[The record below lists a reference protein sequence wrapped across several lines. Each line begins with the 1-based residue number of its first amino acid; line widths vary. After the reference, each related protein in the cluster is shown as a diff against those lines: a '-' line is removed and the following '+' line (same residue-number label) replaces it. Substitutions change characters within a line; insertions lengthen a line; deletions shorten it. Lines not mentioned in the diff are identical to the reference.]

1 MNKNTKPTLVI
12 TGSSGFVGQKLV
24 GAAVKSEHKVI
35 GIDIE
40 KVETLECEQFKIDL
54 ANEDFYNL
62 VPKNSVIIHLASLSD
77 DTSCK
82 KNPLGAIEANLKATA
97 RVVENANRLNSLQ
110 LIFASSEWVYPEKS
124 EYCEQFETDSLDLA
138 NLNSLYAI
146 SKLTGE
152 SLIRCTSKIPFSIL
166 RFGIIYAPRKLPGS
180 SAENIA
186 LKVFS
191 HQEINVKSIQTSRRF
206 IYIDDLIE
214 GILRVVEV
222 GSSLATP
229 GPINLAGPELISFQ
243 SIINLISERLKINP
257 ILIDQGQKPSIRN
270 PQISKAKEL
279 LNWEPKTEFTAG
291 IFKCIQS
298 MTRHIE
304 T

>member
-24 GAAVKSEHKVI
+24 AAAVKSEYKVI

-97 RVVENANRLNSLQ
+97 RVIDNANRLNSLQ

-152 SLIRCTSKIPFSIL
+152 SLIRTICKIPYSLL
-166 RFGIIYAPRKLPGS
+166 RFGIIYGPRKLPGS
-180 SAENIA
+180 AVESIA
-186 LKVFS
+186 LKIS
-191 HQEINVKSIQTSRRF
+191 QETNIEVGSSKTSRSF

-214 GILRVVEV
+214 GILKVIEIGNSTAGVI
-222 GSSLATP
+222 
-229 GPINLAGPELISFQ
+229 PINISGNKLYSLGEIVEIVNQF
-243 SIINLISERLKINP
+243 LEKKVKITETGT
-257 ILIDQGQKPSIRN
+257 IPSIRN
-270 PQISKAKEL
+270 PNIQRAREIL
-279 LNWEPKTEFTAG
+279 GWEPKTTLIDG
-291 IFKCIQS
+291 VTKCLAV
-298 MTRHIE
+298 MNLE
-304 T
+304 K

>member
-24 GAAVKSEHKVI
+24 AAAVKSEYKVI

-97 RVVENANRLNSLQ
+97 RVVDNANRLNSLQ

-152 SLIRCTSKIPFSIL
+152 SLIRTICKIPYSLL
-166 RFGIIYAPRKLPGS
+166 RFGIIYGPRKLPGS
-180 SAENIA
+180 AVESIA
-186 LKVFS
+186 LKIS
-191 HQEINVKSIQTSRRF
+191 QETNIEVGSSKTSRSF

-214 GILRVVEV
+214 GILKVIKIGNSIAGVI
-222 GSSLATP
+222 
-229 GPINLAGPELISFQ
+229 PINISGNKLYSLGEIVEIVNQF
-243 SIINLISERLKINP
+243 LEKKVKITETGT
-257 ILIDQGQKPSIRN
+257 IPSIRN
-270 PQISKAKEL
+270 PNIQRAREIL
-279 LNWEPKTEFTAG
+279 GWEPKTTLIDG
-291 IFKCIQS
+291 VTKCLAV
-298 MTRHIE
+298 MNLE
-304 T
+304 K

>member
-24 GAAVKSEHKVI
+24 AAAVKSEYKVI

-40 KVETLECEQFKIDL
+40 KLETLECEQFKIDL

-97 RVVENANRLNSLQ
+97 RVIDNANRLNSLQ

-152 SLIRCTSKIPFSIL
+152 SLIRTICKIPYSLL
-166 RFGIIYAPRKLPGS
+166 RFGIIYGPRKLPGS
-180 SAENIA
+180 AVESIA
-186 LKVFS
+186 LKIS
-191 HQEINVKSIQTSRRF
+191 QETNIEVGSSKTSRSF

-214 GILRVVEV
+214 GILKVIEIGNSTAGVI
-222 GSSLATP
+222 
-229 GPINLAGPELISFQ
+229 PINISGNKLYSLGEIVEIVNQF
-243 SIINLISERLKINP
+243 LEKKVKITETGT
-257 ILIDQGQKPSIRN
+257 IPSIRN
-270 PQISKAKEL
+270 PNIQRAREIL
-279 LNWEPKTEFTAG
+279 GWEPKTTLIDG
-291 IFKCIQS
+291 VTKCLAV
-298 MTRHIE
+298 MNLE
-304 T
+304 K

>member
-1 MNKNTKPTLVI
+1 MNNNTKPTLVI

-24 GAAVKSEHKVI
+24 AAAVKSEYKVI
-35 GIDIE
+35 GIDI
-40 KVETLECEQFKIDL
+40 KSVETLECEQFKIDL

-62 VPKNSVIIHLASLSD
+62 VPEKSVIIHLASLST

-82 KNPLGAIEANLKATA
+82 QNPLGAIEANLKATA

-110 LIFASSEWVYPEKS
+110 LIFASSEWVYPEKP

-166 RFGIIYAPRKLPGS
+166 RFGIIYGPRNLPGS
-180 SAENIA
+180 AVESIAFKIFQETNIEVGSS
-186 LKVFS
+186 K
-191 HQEINVKSIQTSRRF
+191 TSRSF

-214 GILRVVEV
+214 GILKVIEIGNSIAGVI
-222 GSSLATP
+222 
-229 GPINLAGPELISFQ
+229 PINISGNKLYSLGEIVEIVNQF
-243 SIINLISERLKINP
+243 LKKKVEITETGT
-257 ILIDQGQKPSIRN
+257 IPSIRN
-270 PQISKAKEL
+270 PNIERAREIL
-279 LNWEPKTEFTAG
+279 GWEPKTTLIDG
-291 IFKCIQS
+291 IKKCLAV
-298 MTRHIE
+298 MNLE
-304 T
+304 K

>member
-24 GAAVKSEHKVI
+24 AAAVKSEHKVI

-97 RVVENANRLNSLQ
+97 RVVDNANRLNSLQ

-152 SLIRCTSKIPFSIL
+152 SLIRTICKIPYSLL
-166 RFGIIYAPRKLPGS
+166 RFGIIYGPRKLPGS
-180 SAENIA
+180 AVESIA
-186 LKVFS
+186 LKIS
-191 HQEINVKSIQTSRRF
+191 QETNIEVGSSKTSRSF

-214 GILRVVEV
+214 GILKVIEIGNSIAGVI
-222 GSSLATP
+222 
-229 GPINLAGPELISFQ
+229 PINISGNKLYSLGEIVEIVNQF
-243 SIINLISERLKINP
+243 LKKKVEITETGT
-257 ILIDQGQKPSIRN
+257 IPSIRN
-270 PQISKAKEL
+270 PNIERAREIL
-279 LNWEPKTEFTAG
+279 GWEPKTTLIDG
-291 IFKCIQS
+291 IKKCLAV
-298 MTRHIE
+298 MNLE
-304 T
+304 K

>member
-24 GAAVKSEHKVI
+24 AAAVKSEYKVI

-97 RVVENANRLNSLQ
+97 RVIDNANRLNSLQ

-152 SLIRCTSKIPFSIL
+152 SLIRTICKIPYSLL
-166 RFGIIYAPRKLPGS
+166 RFGIIYGPRKLPGS
-180 SAENIA
+180 AVESIA
-186 LKVFS
+186 LKIS
-191 HQEINVKSIQTSRRF
+191 QETNIEVGSSKTSRSF

-214 GILRVVEV
+214 GILKVIEIGNSTAGVI
-222 GSSLATP
+222 
-229 GPINLAGPELISFQ
+229 PINISGNKLYSLGEIVEIVNQF
-243 SIINLISERLKINP
+243 LEKKVKITETGT
-257 ILIDQGQKPSIRN
+257 IPSIRN
-270 PQISKAKEL
+270 PNIQRAREIL
-279 LNWEPKTEFTAG
+279 GWEPKTTLIDG
-291 IFKCIQS
+291 VKKCLAV
-298 MTRHIE
+298 MNLE
-304 T
+304 K

>member
-24 GAAVKSEHKVI
+24 AAAVKSEYKVI

-97 RVVENANRLNSLQ
+97 RVIDNANRLNSLQ

-152 SLIRCTSKIPFSIL
+152 SLIRTICKIPYSLL
-166 RFGIIYAPRKLPGS
+166 RFGII
-180 SAENIA
+180 
-186 LKVFS
+186 
-191 HQEINVKSIQTSRRF
+191 
-206 IYIDDLIE
+206 
-214 GILRVVEV
+214 
-222 GSSLATP
+222 
-229 GPINLAGPELISFQ
+229 
-243 SIINLISERLKINP
+243 
-257 ILIDQGQKPSIRN
+257 
-270 PQISKAKEL
+270 
-279 LNWEPKTEFTAG
+279 
-291 IFKCIQS
+291 
-298 MTRHIE
+298 
-304 T
+304 

>member
-24 GAAVKSEHKVI
+24 AAAVKSEYKVI

-40 KVETLECEQFKIDL
+40 KLETLECEQFKIDL

-97 RVVENANRLNSLQ
+97 RVIDNANRLNSLQ

-152 SLIRCTSKIPFSIL
+152 SLIRTICKIPYSLL
-166 RFGIIYAPRKLPGS
+166 RFGIIYGPRKLPGS
-180 SAENIA
+180 AVESIA
-186 LKVFS
+186 FKIS
-191 HQEINVKSIQTSRRF
+191 QETDIEVGSSKTSRSF

-214 GILRVVEV
+214 GILKVIEIGNSTAGVI
-222 GSSLATP
+222 
-229 GPINLAGPELISFQ
+229 PINISGNKLYSLGEIVEIVNQF
-243 SIINLISERLKINP
+243 LEKKVKITETGT
-257 ILIDQGQKPSIRN
+257 IPSIRN
-270 PQISKAKEL
+270 PNIQRAREIL
-279 LNWEPKTEFTAG
+279 GWEPKTTLIDG
-291 IFKCIQS
+291 VTKCLAV
-298 MTRHIE
+298 MNLE
-304 T
+304 K

>member
-24 GAAVKSEHKVI
+24 AAAVKSKYKVI

-62 VPKNSVIIHLASLSD
+62 VPEKSVIIHLASLST

-82 KNPLGAIEANLKATA
+82 QNPLGAIEANLKATA
-97 RVVENANRLNSLQ
+97 RVVENANRLNSFQ
-110 LIFASSEWVYPEKS
+110 LIFASSEWVYPEKP

-166 RFGIIYAPRKLPGS
+166 RFGIIYGPRKLPGS
-180 SAENIA
+180 AVESIA
-186 LKVFS
+186 LKIF
-191 HQEINVKSIQTSRRF
+191 QETDIEVGSSKTSRSF

-214 GILRVVEV
+214 GILKVVEIGDSAAGV
-222 GSSLATP
+222 I
-229 GPINLAGPELISFQ
+229 PINISGNKLYSLSDIVVIVNQFLKKKVA
-243 SIINLISERLKINP
+243 IIET
-257 ILIDQGQKPSIRN
+257 GATPSIRN
-270 PQISKAKEL
+270 PNIERAREIL
-279 LNWEPKTEFTAG
+279 GWEPKTTLIDG
-291 IFKCIQS
+291 IKKCLAV
-298 MTRHIE
+298 MNLE
-304 T
+304 K